1 MKKIFILLAIVIFH
15 LTIFPPFRLSNA
27 ETLEQKKAILDSE
40 SEKVK
45 KAADALQLKINSVSE
60 VKRKLD
66 EDAAAAILD
75 YENKQAALDKT
86 LAAISENE
94 KKLAD
99 IKNQYADKHKT
110 LEKRVR
116 DIYIN
121 GQISYLD
128 VIFGAKDF
136 GDFLTRT
143 DLLKRVMIQ
152 DSDLVNSLLN
162 YQAEVQEIV
171 KNLDADKKIQERQ
184 AINAEQAKNIKL
196 EKVAAQ
202 QEIIDKMQNDK
213 DVYNQQYDEMQAA
226 AQQIQRLIEESQFRV
241 SANTTN
247 QGYVQQGSGS
257 NSGAMIMPVSG
268 EITSPFGWRTHPIF
282 GNQRYHSGIDIA
294 AEYGTPICAAQSG
307 VVITAGWIDG
317 YGNTIMI
324 DHGGGIVSLYGHN
337 QSLAVNVGQSV
348 NQGQVVAYC
357 GSTGNSTGPHCHF
370 EVRLNGDSVDPNN
383 YL

>member
-1 MKKIFILLAIVIFH
+1 MKKFFILLAIVIFQ
-15 LTIFPPFRLSNA
+15 LFTLPPFRLSNA

-143 DLLKRVMIQ
+143 DLLKRVMMQ
-152 DSDLVNSLLN
+152 DSDLVNSLLD
-162 YQAEVQEIV
+162 YQAEVQELV

>member
-1 MKKIFILLAIVIFH
+1 M
-15 LTIFPPFRLSNA
+15 
-27 ETLEQKKAILDSE
+27 
-40 SEKVK
+40 
-45 KAADALQLKINSVSE
+45 
-60 VKRKLD
+60 
-66 EDAAAAILD
+66 
-75 YENKQAALDKT
+75 
-86 LAAISENE
+86 
-94 KKLAD
+94 
-99 IKNQYADKHKT
+99 
-110 LEKRVR
+110 EKRVR

-143 DLLKRVMIQ
+143 DLLKRVMMQ
-152 DSDLVNSLLN
+152 DSDLVNSLLD
-162 YQAEVQEIV
+162 YQAEVQELV